1 MPPRGEQRER
11 GSGHLPFAG
20 EEGRFFALQKFNSL
34 NTKAKRPAIED
45 EEFSW
50 LENFMPI
57 GDGNLRT
64 TPSNGSALFTASGA
78 LTIIYVFF
86 YNIGVQSYAAVFLS
100 DGTAIQINTATGVQ
114 TTISSFPGTFYGGGS
129 LPAAAQWGSSGIV
142 IVSQVSSSG
151 YWAWDGTTLFPPGS
165 ASPSWLNGGTPTT
178 MPNGLSGNAI
188 EIFQSRAWVF
198 NNGVGNFSA
207 PSNGAS
213 FSGALGGGSFPSTD
227 SFLRR
232 SFVAA
237 RQSNGFLYVW
247 GDSSINVISNVQT
260 SGSPTTTTFNN
271 QNIDPQIGTPWPNSV
286 QAYGR
291 GLLFGNATGAYSLV
305 GGAAEKISDKLDG
318 FFLQSQSAFSTLNPT
333 ASPSAAVAI
342 LYGIRVYCFLM
353 PVQDLFTGQIRNV
366 LQVFDGKKWFMAS
379 QDSSLVFV
387 ATQEINSVLTAWG
400 TNGTSLFQLFATPSA
415 TLRKIIQSKLW
426 SGDGFV
432 ITKDAFRHYLM
443 ATDNSGGG
451 YALTGT
457 VDMQNETGPNSV
469 AVSFSSA
476 TFAIIWL
483 NATSGVIQ
491 WQNGSSQNITFTVAG
506 LSLGGA
512 NVNATGALLGVTL
525 QSTSADFTVVAY
537 GLLYR
542 NKAPIGG

>member
-1 MPPRGEQRER
+1 MPPRGEQR

-20 EEGRFFALQKFNSL
+20 DEGRFFALQKFNSL
-34 NTKAKRPAIED
+34 NTKAQRPAIED

-50 LENFMPI
+50 LENFMPL

-64 TPSNGSALFTASGA
+64 IPSNGSALFTAPGGT
-78 LTIIYVFF
+78 TIIYMFF
-86 YNIGVQSYAAVFLS
+86 YNIGATSFGAFFLS
-100 DGTAIQINTATGVQ
+100 DGTATQVNTTTGVQ
-114 TTISSFPGTFYGGGS
+114 TVISNIPGTFYGGGT
-129 LPAAAQWGSSGIV
+129 LPAAAQWGSSGIL
-142 IVSQVSSSG
+142 IVSKVTPDG
-151 YWAWDGTTLFPPGS
+151 YWAWDGTTLFAPGQ

-178 MPNGLSGNAI
+178 MPLGLSGNAI

-198 NNGVGNFSA
+198 NLGVGNFSA

-213 FSGALGGGSFPSTD
+213 FSGASGGGSFPSTD

-232 SFVAA
+232 SFISA

-260 SGSPTTTTFNN
+260 SGSPATTTFNN
-271 QNIDPQIGTPWPNSV
+271 QNIDPQVGTPWPNSV

-291 GLLFGNATGAYSLV
+291 GLVFGNSSGVYSLV
-305 GGAAEKISDKLDG
+305 GGGAEKISDKLDG
-318 FFLQSQSAFSTLNPT
+318 IFLEAQATITGANPT
-333 ASPSAAVAI
+333 TAPSAAVHTLYAI
-342 LYGIRVYCFLM
+342 KVYCLLL
-353 PVQDLFTGQIRNV
+353 PVQDLFTGQFRNV
-366 LQVFDGKKWFMAS
+366 LTVFDGKKWFLAS
-379 QDSSLVFV
+379 QVSALVYV
-387 ATQEINSVLTAWG
+387 ATQEVDSVLTAWG
-400 TNGTSLFQLFATPSA
+400 TDGSNAFRLFATPSSS
-415 TLRKIIQSKLW
+415 LNKILQSKLW

-457 VDMQNETGPNSV
+457 VDMQNENGGNSV
-469 AVSFSSA
+469 AVSFSSN
-476 TFAIIWL
+476 TFAIVWL
-483 NATSGVIQ
+483 NASAGVIQ
-491 WQNGSSQNITFTVAG
+491 WQNASAQNLTFTVVG
-506 LSLGGA
+506 LSLGGQ

-525 QSTSADFTVVAY
+525 QSTSADFTLIAY
-537 GLLYR
+537 ALLYR

>member
-1 MPPRGEQRER
+1 MPPRGEQRS
-11 GSGHLPFAG
+11 SGHLPFAG

-34 NTKAKRPAIED
+34 NTKAQRPAIED

-64 TPSNGSALFTASGA
+64 TPSNGSTLFTAPGGT
-78 LTIIYVFF
+78 TIIYMFF
-86 YNIGVQSYAAVFLS
+86 YNIGANSFGAFFLS
-100 DGTAIQINTATGVQ
+100 DGTATQVNTTTGVQ
-114 TTISSFPGTFYGGGS
+114 TVISNIPGTFYGGGT
-129 LPAAAQWGSSGIV
+129 LPAAAQWGSSGIL
-142 IVSQVSSSG
+142 IVSQVTTDG

-165 ASPSWLNGGTPTT
+165 ASPSWLNGGTPTN
-178 MPNGLSGNAI
+178 MPLGLSGNAI

-213 FSGALGGGSFPSTD
+213 FSGASGGGSFPSTD

-232 SFVAA
+232 SFISA

-260 SGSPTTTTFNN
+260 SGSPATTTFNN
-271 QNIDPQIGTPWPNSV
+271 QNIDPQVGTPWPNSV

-291 GLLFGNATGAYSLV
+291 GLIFGTSRGVHALL
-305 GGAAEKISDKLDG
+305 GGAAEKVSDKLDG
-318 FFLQSQSAFSTLNPT
+318 IFLNAQSILTGANPT
-333 ASPSAAVAI
+333 TAPSAAVHT
-342 LYGIRVYCFLM
+342 LYGIKVYCLLL
-353 PVQDLFTGQIRNV
+353 PVADLFTGQFRNV
-366 LQVFDGKKWFMAS
+366 LVVYDGKKWFMAS
-379 QDSSLVFV
+379 QVSRLVYV
-387 ATQEINSVLTAWG
+387 ASQEINSTLTAWG
-400 TNGTSLFQLFATPSA
+400 TDGTNAFPLFATPSSS
-415 TLRKIIQSKLW
+415 LNKIIQSKLW

-443 ATDNSGGG
+443 ATDKSGGG
-451 YALTGT
+451 YTLTGT
-457 VDMQNETGPNSV
+457 VDMQNENGGNSV
-469 AVSFSSA
+469 SVSFSSN
-476 TFAIIWL
+476 TFAIVWL

-491 WQNGSSQNITFTVAG
+491 WQNSSSQNLFFTVAG
-506 LSLGGA
+506 LSLGGQ

-525 QSTSADFTVVAY
+525 QSTSADFIIVAY
-537 GLLYR
+537 ALLYR